1 MKNIN
6 SKLFWKMYRQTD
18 LYFES
23 ELETTYFLKSILKSQ
38 IKLYL
43 RSQLYSQ
50 LRENSN
56 LHLKNGI

>member
-6 SKLFWKMYRQTD
+6 SKLFWKIYYQTASY
-18 LYFES
+18 LEL

-43 RSQLYSQ
+43 RSQLYLQ

>member
-1 MKNIN
+1 
-6 SKLFWKMYRQTD
+6 MYHQTD

-43 RSQLYSQ
+43 RSQL
-50 LRENSN
+50 RENIN
-56 LHLKNGI
+56 LQLKMVYENRIYR